1 MVSWS
6 WISKITKWKVARFW
20 NSTVTIQPAEA
31 GIEELRTKLAGNALS
46 MTNSNEFDIGKTIDC
61 KRFSN

>member
-1 MVSWS
+1 MKSGPFLKQHS
-6 WISKITKWKVARFW
+6 YYK
-20 NSTVTIQPAEA
+20 PAEA